1 MKTKQ
6 LLFAAVSFVAAVIVT
21 GCVFDSL
28 EMQEDSSSINTSVV
42 TATVTMPD
50 STPLTRISL
59 EEDGISI
66 DLSWEEGD
74 KLSLLIVYG
83 EYRKTQTV
91 PVTILPGDSK
101 KATFSFELPSGNYET
116 FDLYA
121 IYGGGGF
128 LEEYDENYKVTLLD
142 CGYTTSSNLADIA
155 KKKSIILAFSKMGIS
170 RSFSSLSLE
179 LKHIGSFFNIQLK
192 NTGSSVLK
200 KVTEVRLAA
209 SSDMPAY
216 NISATHRYNVIT
228 GEFSGAQAKKLI
240 FKPVSSSN
248 IVPEGVLEF
257 WGWIPMHEN
266 ADWPELNLEI
276 ESNTTTIATT
286 IPKNERTATVGQ
298 TYRLYATYDGS
309 SLSFATSAAITVPV
323 GKAADFRDGYLYNTV
338 TIGNQVWLGENLK
351 YLPKIN
357 DVQDNSYM
365 EPCYY
370 VYGYPDSGVPD
381 VAEAKTT
388 DNYKTYGVMYNW
400 PATMTFA
407 ASSKNNPS
415 GVQGACP
422 KGWHVPSRA
431 EWDELKNNL
440 GHVGGAKLKE
450 AGSEHWDAP
459 NSGDTYLNQTGFT
472 ALPGGI
478 RYNGDSMYSLD
489 RNFYFMGNRGQWWS
503 ATEPS
508 HTTQL
513 AGEMSLYWN
522 LDDIYQSN
530 YAKDVAISVRC
541 VKD

>member
-1 MKTKQ
+1 MKTKR

-21 GCVFDSL
+21 GCIFDSP
-28 EMQEDSSSINTSVV
+28 EMQEDNSSTDSSVV
-42 TATVTMPD
+42 TVTVTMPD
-50 STPLTRISL
+50 STPGTRISM
-59 EEDGISI
+59 EEDGTSI
-66 DLSWEEGD
+66 DLTWEAGD
-74 KLSLLIVYG
+74 KLDLLIIYDG
-83 EYRKTQTV
+83 YRNTQTV
-91 PVTILPGDSK
+91 PVTVLPGDGK
-101 KATFSFELPSGNYET
+101 KATFSFELPSGDYET

-121 IYGGGGF
+121 IYGGGGLLKDYEENF
-128 LEEYDENYKVTLLD
+128 LATLLD
-142 CGYTTSSNLADIA
+142 YGYTTSSNLADIA
-155 KKKSIILAFSKMGIS
+155 KKKSIVLTLSKTGVS
-170 RSFSSLSLE
+170 RSFSTLSLE

-192 NTGSSVLK
+192 NTGSSVLQ
-200 KVTEVRLAA
+200 KVTEVRLTA

-216 NISATHRYNVIT
+216 NVSAAHRYNMIT

-266 ADWPELNLEI
+266 ADWPELNLEV
-276 ESNTTTIATT
+276 ESNYTTIATT
-286 IPKNERTATVGQ
+286 IPKSERTDTVGKA
-298 TYRLYATYDGS
+298 YCLYATYDGS

-370 VYGYPDSGVPD
+370 VYGYPDNGMPD
-381 VAEAKTT
+381 VATAKTAN
-388 DNYKTYGVMYNW
+388 NYQTYGVMYNW
-400 PATMTFA
+400 PATMALA
-407 ASSKNNPS
+407 ASSSTNPS

-431 EWDELKNNL
+431 EWDELKEYL
-440 GHVGGAKLKE
+440 DHVGGAKLKE
-450 AGSEHWDAP
+450 AGTEHWDEP
-459 NSGDTYLNQTGFT
+459 NSGGAYLNETGFT
-472 ALPGGI
+472 ALPGGV
-478 RYNGDSMYSLD
+478 RYNGDSIYGLE
-489 RNFYFMGNRGQWWS
+489 RGFFFMGNRGLWWS

-513 AGEMSLYWN
+513 AGNMSLSYN
-522 LDDIYQSN
+522 LNNIYLSSH
-530 YAKDVAISVRC
+530 AKDVAISVRC